1 MQDFYPYL
9 LEKKNYIQD
18 LITKEELKFIQT
30 LSDGE
35 KKLEEWYEKNKAI
48 SGEDAFI
55 LYDTYGFPFEL
66 TEEFAKE
73 KGVHVNHADFEK
85 AMERQKE
92 NARERRNVQSSMNL
106 QNASYLAF
114 KQPSEFIGYRYF
126 NTTAKVIAIFEKNP
140 LQVVFD
146 KTPFYA
152 EMGGEIADAGTVE
165 SDSFLGKV
173 VHVLKMPNGQH
184 LHQIEVIKGELNV
197 EDTVFLHIDE
207 KKRMAIEKN
216 HSATHLMH
224 QALKDVLGEHVQQQG
239 SFVSDENLRFDFN
252 HFKNITS
259 EELLQVEQIVNQK
272 IQEQINN
279 TEDSNI
285 SISLGS
291 FTGISLL
298 SGKGPRIP
306 IEISTIGN
314 ISTNFKSEF
323 IEKGINQTLH
333 RLYLEIECEISILT
347 PFNTINEKIKNEFLI
362 AENIIVGNIPDAYY
376 NIKGV
381 TANDALEVVE

>member
-1 MQDFYPYL
+1 MDL
-9 LEKKNYIQD
+9 LYSRPRLKIPRLCVFKSNRKNKNEKKIEK
-18 LITKEELKFIQT
+18 LI
-30 LSDGE
+30 
-35 KKLEEWYEKNKAI
+35 
-48 SGEDAFI
+48 FI
-55 LYDTYGFPFEL
+55 LILIVLSMICLIKAVEPIFNEL
-66 TEEFAKE
+66 CKDKAKSIATIICNSKTTECMQ
-73 KGVHVNHADFEK
+73 GYNYSDFIIIHK
-85 AMERQKE
+85 DDK
-92 NARERRNVQSSMNL
+92 NNVVMLESNM
-106 QNASYLAF
+106 
-114 KQPSEFIGYRYF
+114 F
-126 NTTAKVIAIFEKNP
+126 NINSVTSDIA
-140 LQVVFD
+140 
-146 KTPFYA
+146 
-152 EMGGEIADAGTVE
+152 
-165 SDSFLGKV
+165 
-173 VHVLKMPNGQH
+173 
-184 LHQIEVIKGELNV
+184 
-197 EDTVFLHIDE
+197 
-207 KKRMAIEKN
+207 
-216 HSATHLMH
+216 
-224 QALKDVLGEHVQQQG
+224 
-239 SFVSDENLRFDFN
+239 
-252 HFKNITS
+252 
-259 EELLQVEQIVNQK
+259 QK

-362 AENIIVGNIPDAYY
+362 TENIIVGNIPDAYY